1 MEVNLEPIEA
11 PENAELAS
19 TDADD
24 PPPPAALARAQSVL
38 APAGEAR
45 AESDVPVKRP
55 RGRPKG
61 KAAPKVPAPKKAPVR
76 VVSPRRKVS
85 SRRPPSSSSDSSSD
99 EEPRR
104 PRGASAAVRHLMDGD
119 DMETQVLQFL
129 HARKQSQAQK
139 RNTLWQQLASS
150 GLRR

>member
-19 TDADD
+19 TSADD
-24 PPPPAALARAQSVL
+24 DPAPPAQSVL
-38 APAGEAR
+38 LPEPTQ
-45 AESDVPVKRP
+45 DVPVKRP

-61 KAAPKVPAPKKAPVR
+61 KAAPKAPAPKKAPVR
-76 VVSPRRKVS
+76 VASPRRKAS
-85 SRRPPSSSSDSSSD
+85 SKRPPSSSSDSSSD
-99 EEPRR
+99 DEPRR
-104 PRGASAAVRHLMDGD
+104 PRGASAAVRHLMDKD

>member
-1 MEVNLEPIEA
+1 MEVILEPIES

-19 TDADD
+19 TTADD

-38 APAGEAR
+38 APAGEAP

-61 KAAPKVPAPKKAPVR
+61 KAAAKVPAPKKAPV
-76 VVSPRRKVS
+76 VFRRGERR
-85 SRRPPSSSSDSSSD
+85 SRRPPSASSDSSDS
-99 EEPRR
+99 EPQR

-139 RNTLWQQLASS
+139 RNALWQQLASS